1 MSDPVVTTTTTSN
14 TSSERK
20 ITIYDLDQQAHSQ
33 EDIDVL
39 FKIYQNKRIDAQSD
53 FYQSRIKE
61 NNRNADFTFSVG
73 ALVMTISSLVA
84 TISASVKDPF
94 WTPFLTVMSAMLPA
108 FAAVLASFRQLYG
121 WERQASI
128 YRDALL
134 GLERVRLL
142 APDDDR
148 ITASDLTKVYPELVS
163 SSEKVFTGEVSQWGQ
178 FVVSADQKTGR
189 GDETLDNLFASL
201 ELNDNQRA
209 AVQAILAAGKPDT
222 SSGQATNV
230 TATVVKQVTATTG
243 PAPSTDI
250 DTAALAAAASSEVDG
265 DADTT
270 TVPVVDTAALAAAA
284 SSEVAG
290 QEVEDIVPA
299 NTPLP
304 HDIQDDNSVG

>member
-1 MSDPVVTTTTTSN
+1 MSDPVVTSSA
-14 TSSERK
+14 SSERK
-20 ITIYDLDQQAHSQ
+20 ITIFDLDQQSHSQ
-33 EDIDVL
+33 EDIDLL
-39 FKIYQNKRIDAQSD
+39 FKIYQGKRIDAQSD

-61 NNRNADFTFSVG
+61 NNRNADFTFSAG

-108 FAAVLASFRQLYG
+108 FAALMASFRQLYG

-142 APDDDR
+142 APDNDR
-148 ITASDLTKVYPELVS
+148 MSNANLKDVYPELVT

-178 FVVSADQKTGR
+178 FVVSADQKTGK
-189 GDETLDNLFASL
+189 GDETLENLFSSL
-201 ELNDNQRA
+201 ELNDSQRA
-209 AVQAILAAGKPDT
+209 AVQAILSAGKPT
-222 SSGQATNV
+222 SSSQSTNV

-243 PAPSTDI
+243 PAASTDV
-250 DTAALAAAASSEVDG
+250 DMTALGAAASSEVDG
-265 DADTT
+265 DEDTT

-284 SSEVAG
+284 SSEVSE
-290 QEVEDIVPA
+290 QEDIVPP

-304 HDIQDDNSVG
+304 YDSEGDKSVG